1 MTPRMKKFLTSSL
14 RGALAWPRLT
24 ILVAG
29 AVLGAPL
36 LFYGLLP
43 FGHDVPQHLQW
54 YKAFRQSFWSGDLYP
69 RWMASANAGLGSPIF
84 FVYGPLPFWIA
95 ALLRPVVPH
104 PLAHRY
110 VLPEFTVAAWMALV
124 ASGWACYLWLRTV
137 VSERP
142 ALIAAVLYMA
152 IPYHLWTDLY
162 VRGDIPECWAL
173 VWMPL
178 VLYFV
183 NRVAAGR
190 PRAGL
195 GLALCYALLIT
206 SHLFTVLLFSLLPL
220 AYALLAALRG
230 RRGRVFAKTAAGM
243 ALGVGVAAIYL
254 FTALHQE
261 ANIPA
266 SHLTS
271 LPLYHY
277 ARNFLAVGGPMVAD
291 WSGFRARM
299 AWLTLDTVVVAVC
312 FAAIGGRSS
321 ERRQLVFWAAVCGIC
336 LALMLP
342 VSDVIWRQAPLLQ
355 KIQFPWRF
363 NTVLCLGVAAIM
375 AIGLA
380 ELEKR
385 PRTIGVALPLAA
397 AVFLVGWG
405 AAYLNI
411 WSQYEKQK
419 SHIADRDSVGLAED
433 RLRYVW
439 LRWTPQALYTPAG
452 LQHLG
457 GEPLASFGNAADI
470 VRVTRFRDRDI
481 ILQTQSA
488 RGGRL
493 ILRQFYYPGWTA
505 EDSSGRRLEIS
516 PSQPEGL
523 LQVQVPAG
531 DELIHVMLATDWVE
545 RLSRL
550 ISAASLLAILAAFVV
565 GAWRRRRQN
574 AITKPAEAGA

>member
-1 MTPRMKKFLTSSL
+1 
-14 RGALAWPRLT
+14 
-24 ILVAG
+24 
-29 AVLGAPL
+29 
-36 LFYGLLP
+36 
-43 FGHDVPQHLQW
+43 
-54 YKAFRQSFWSGDLYP
+54 
-69 RWMASANAGLGSPIF
+69 
-84 FVYGPLPFWIA
+84 
-95 ALLRPVVPH
+95 
-104 PLAHRY
+104 
-110 VLPEFTVAAWMALV
+110 
-124 ASGWACYLWLRTV
+124 
-137 VSERP
+137 
-142 ALIAAVLYMA
+142 
-152 IPYHLWTDLY
+152 
-162 VRGDIPECWAL
+162 
-173 VWMPL
+173 
-178 VLYFV
+178 LYFV
-183 NRVAAGR
+183 NRVAGGH
-190 PRAGL
+190 PRAAIW
-195 GLALCYALLIT
+195 LALCYALLMT

-220 AYALLAALRG
+220 AYALLVAPRG

-243 ALGVGVAAIYL
+243 ALSVGVAAIYL

-312 FAAIGGRSS
+312 FAAIGWRSS
-321 ERRQLVFWAAVCGIC
+321 ERRQLVFWAAVCGVC
-336 LALMLP
+336 LGLMLP
-342 VSDVIWRQAPLLQ
+342 VSDLIWRQAPLLQ

-380 ELEKR
+380 ELGKR

-397 AVFLVGWG
+397 AVFLVVWG

-493 ILRQFYYPGWTA
+493 MVRQFYYPGWTA
-505 EDSSGRRLEIS
+505 EDSSSRRLEIS

-531 DELIHVMLATDWVE
+531 DELIHVMLPTDWVE

-550 ISAASLLAILAAFVV
+550 ISAASLLAILAAFVA